1 MSVDQILH
9 LTPDDDLAS
18 LRERLK
24 RTMADTVVVIVPNDV
39 LLLRNAVNVK
49 LLRRYAEQMA
59 LNIVIV
65 TRDGSTGELARRQS
79 FPVYPSLERIP
90 RQNRGGL
97 SKQQLK
103 SVPGLPHVPFY
114 RRLVGLGFWLVAP
127 VVLAGGVFLLA
138 LVAVF
143 LAPSATITVVPA
155 NQTITTTL
163 AVTASPQIRALDSA
177 NGQVPARPVQILIE
191 DTGQVLTT
199 GVKRIPDA
207 AAAGTVVFANRS
219 LGPLTIPKGTTVHTA
234 TGTSV
239 RFRTDEDASLPA
251 GAFSTVRV
259 PVKAVD
265 PGLTGNVK
273 AGNINVVEGPLS
285 FQISVLNDADTTGGT
300 EKQVKYVTLQD
311 RSNLTDAI
319 VQKIKGNSYTEL
331 LKHNPTGDIL
341 PAETLTLAVNEAS
354 FDKSLDAEGTYL
366 TGKVRATVSGLVV
379 DNDNLK
385 TMVAARL
392 QDQVPGGFT
401 ILPGGISFGAPTNV
415 HFSDGVLTLQI
426 AASALSQANIDA
438 QEIQRAAAAQTPED
452 ATAAIAQSFQLAKA
466 PEIDL
471 ANSRFG
477 RMPFLTSRIKV
488 NVEAP

>member
-9 LTPDDDLAS
+9 LTADDDLAS

-24 RTMADTVVVIVPNDV
+24 RTMADTVIVIVPNDV
-39 LLLRNAVNVK
+39 SILRNAVNVM

-59 LNIVIV
+59 INVVIV
-65 TRDGSTGELARRQS
+65 TRDGSTGELARRQN
-79 FPVYPSLERIP
+79 FPVYPALERIP

-97 SKQQLK
+97 SKQQLV
-103 SVPGLPHVPFY
+103 SVPGLPGAPIY
-114 RRLVGLGFWLVAP
+114 RRLVGLGFWLIAP
-127 VVLAGGVFLLA
+127 LVLAGGVFLLA
-138 LVAVF
+138 LVAVVI
-143 LAPSATITVVPA
+143 APSATITVVPA

-163 AVTASPQIRALDSA
+163 AVTSSPQIRALDSA

-191 DTGQVLTT
+191 DIGQALTT
-199 GVKRIPDA
+199 GNKRVPDA
-207 AAAGTVVFANRS
+207 TAAGTIVFANRS
-219 LGPLTIPKGTTVHTA
+219 LGPLAIPKGTTVRTS

-239 RFRTDEDASLPA
+239 RFRTDEEANLPA

-265 PGLTGNVK
+265 PGPTGNVK

-285 FQISVLNDADTTGGT
+285 FQLSVLNDADTTGGT

-311 RSNLTDAI
+311 RNNLRDAI
-319 VQKIKGNSYTEL
+319 VQKIKGSSYTEL
-331 LKHNPTGDIL
+331 RKANPTGDIL

-354 FDKSLDAEGTYL
+354 FDKLLDAEGAYL
-366 TGKVRATVSGLVV
+366 TGKVRATVSGLSL
-379 DNDNLK
+379 DNDNLR
-385 TMVAARL
+385 TMVTARL
-392 QDQVPGGFT
+392 KNQVPPDFT
-401 ILPGGISFGAPTNV
+401 ILPGGISFGAPANV
-415 HFSDGVLTLQI
+415 RFSDGVLSLQLV
-426 AASALSQANIDA
+426 ATALSQANIDA
-438 QEIQRAAAAQTPED
+438 QQIQRAAAGQTPED
-452 ATAAIAQSFQLAKA
+452 ALAAIAQSFQLASA
-466 PEIDL
+466 PKIDL